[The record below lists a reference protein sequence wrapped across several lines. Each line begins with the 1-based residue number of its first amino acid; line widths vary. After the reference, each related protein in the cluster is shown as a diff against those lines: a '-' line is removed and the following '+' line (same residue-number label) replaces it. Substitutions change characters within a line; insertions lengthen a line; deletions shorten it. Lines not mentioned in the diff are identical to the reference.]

1 MSEWLKEHAWKACV
15 GETLPWVRIPLSPPH
30 PSLRSV
36 CVGMAVLRQPAQ
48 ADGLSEVAR
57 VPSAHLSRGARES
70 DPAQSSTAKRAQT
83 DAVQPV
89 SLITGM
95 TSVRGRSFLR
105 LVCRLQLHVVAATPS
120 IAAQARP
127 EDKVLSLDDPRRVG
141 GVEVVGLCSSSTFV
155 AAGPFIVKAIRILIR
170 APTLSFVH

>member
-1 MSEWLKEHAWKACV
+1 
-15 GETLPWVRIPLSPPH
+15 
-30 PSLRSV
+30 
-36 CVGMAVLRQPAQ
+36 MAVLRQPAQ

-89 SLITGM
+89 SIITGM

-127 EDKVLSLDDPRRVG
+127 EDEQRRLESTIHVDSEESRWAVSAPLPRLSQL
-141 GVEVVGLCSSSTFV
+141 
-155 AAGPFIVKAIRILIR
+155 GP
-170 APTLSFVH
+170 S

>member
-1 MSEWLKEHAWKACV
+1 MVVQLVRTPACHA
-15 GETLPWVRIPLSPPH
+15 GGRGFESRPPRHIP

-89 SLITGM
+89 SIITGM
-95 TSVRGRSFLR
+95 TSVR
-105 LVCRLQLHVVAATPS
+105 
-120 IAAQARP
+120 
-127 EDKVLSLDDPRRVG
+127 
-141 GVEVVGLCSSSTFV
+141 GLCSSSTFV
-155 AAGPFIVKAIRILIR
+155 AAGPFIVKAIRNLIR